1 MKLIDK
7 EEELKNILKE
17 FGFEYGIGATTNRF
31 LVQYLDNKSGVTLRN
46 ATYYNSPIEPIRSLQ
61 DFCNQMKFPAND
73 VCINLF
79 GVCSQDNLTKIT
91 PLDLELSPYLYYSK
105 PEDSQSSSK

>member
-1 MKLIDK
+1 MKLIER
-7 EEELKNILKE
+7 EEELKNILKD
-17 FGFEYGIGATTNRF
+17 FGFDYGIGATSNRF

-46 ATYYNSPIEPIRSLQ
+46 ATYYNSPIDPIRSLQ
-61 DFCNQMKFPAND
+61 DFCNQMKFPAGD

-79 GVCSQDNLTKIT
+79 GVCKQDKLTEIT

-105 PEDSQSSSK
+105 PEGSKSSSK

>member
-1 MKLIDK
+1 MKLIEH

-17 FGFEYGIGATTNRF
+17 IGYDYGIGATSNRF

-46 ATYYNSPIEPIRSLQ
+46 ATYYSSPIEPIRSLQ
-61 DFCNQMKFPAND
+61 DFCSQMKFPASD

-79 GVCSQDNLTKIT
+79 GVCHQDKLTDIT

-105 PEDSQSSSK
+105 PKDSGDSSN